1 MPGKVTVC
9 CSLPH
14 GIVLQ
19 HPQNPKITVVV
30 NGLNKATIIG
40 ASHAT
45 TEIDADIWEAWK
57 AEHKDFPAI
66 KAGALFSAK
75 TADEAKGKMTEMKD
89 EKTGF
94 ESMPQNAMGIVKE
107 DGK

>member
-1 MPGKVTVC
+1 MSAKVTVC

-14 GIVLQ
+14 GIVLE
-19 HPQNPKITVVV
+19 HPQNPKISVVV
-30 NGLNKATIIG
+30 NGLNKSQIIG
-40 ASHAT
+40 ASHVAT
-45 TEIDADIWEAWK
+45 EVDADIWEAWK

-66 KAGALFSAK
+66 KVGALFAAK
-75 TADEAKGKMTEMKD
+75 TADEAKGKIDDMKD

-94 ESMPQNAMGIVKE
+94 ERMPQNAMGVVKE